1 MSFLHYVKQALKIII
16 LDKKAIKQVAQD
28 KNATVPAIILSVLG
42 LLVYSIVPFVGQASF
57 LAIFLNFLLSV
68 LVTAIFMGL
77 THALARGFGSKDKF
91 MQFFRPIMLFSLF
104 DLVYLLVLIP
114 QLSIFL
120 NIIFLIWGLVVTF
133 VVIKETYH
141 LKTGRAIGV
150 LLLSLL
156 IGIIITTILMAFF
169 GGLLIVAKNLGLYLP
184 N

>member
-1 MSFLHYVKQALKIII
+1 MKFLHYIKQAIQITL
-16 LDKKAIKQVAQD
+16 LNKKTIRQVAQD

-42 LLVYSIVPFVGQASF
+42 LLVYSYVPFARQTSF

-77 THALARGFGSKDKF
+77 THALARGFGSKNKF
-91 MQFFRPIMLFSLF
+91 MHFFRPIMLFSLF

-114 QLSIFL
+114 QLSIFVT
-120 NIIFLIWGLVVTF
+120 IIFLIWGLVVTF

-141 LKTGRAIGV
+141 LSNGRTIGV

-156 IGIIITTILMAFF
+156 IGIIITTILIAFF